1 MSLRTFAKTAAYHA
15 RRGRVRAL
23 AMPRSVAP
31 LRRALHLPSNR
42 VVSPLEA
49 TSHDGLRVTVLDRA
63 ETFRRALPQL
73 VGDPAALAFFQKRTT
88 EPAYTS
94 YVAELEEGR
103 FWSSP
108 FGAVLTRND
117 DFVPDFSRDP
127 WGPHLHAIWNRA
139 RLPAPRRVAGR
150 ALYLVTPEAD
160 ANYHHWMI
168 DLLPR
173 VMLARRA
180 GFTPQSFSHVF
191 VNACE
196 RSFQRETLERC
207 GFTAAQILP
216 LERDDHVCV
225 DSLVVPWL
233 KPTNQAMPLEDVAA
247 LRELLLPRTAAR
259 GRRIFLSRR
268 DAGFRRL
275 LNEDE
280 LHPLLKRHGFEIV
293 STGTMDVASQARLFA
308 EAEWIAGAS
317 GAAFANLVFAPPGA
331 RVLEI
336 APPQWLA
343 VYHWMISARC
353 GLNHTVLLADGD
365 HRTTQPDITGRRRNF
380 TLSPDRLASWLEG
393 ETSTQCSAN
402 SAA

>member
-23 AMPRSVAP
+23 AMPRSVAA

-42 VVSPLEA
+42 LADPLHA
-49 TSHDGLRVTVLDRA
+49 RPSDGVRVTVLDRA
-63 ETFRRALPQL
+63 QPFVRPLPQL
-73 VGDPAALAFFQKRTT
+73 AGDPSALEFFRARAT

-94 YVAELEEGR
+94 YVAELEDGR

-108 FGAVLTRND
+108 FGAVLTRQD

-127 WGPHLHAIWNRA
+127 WGAHLHDIWNRA

-160 ANYHHWMI
+160 ANFHHWMI

-173 VMLARRA
+173 VLLARRA
-180 GFTPQSFSHVF
+180 GFEPRSFSHVF
-191 VNACE
+191 VNACS
-196 RSFQRETLERC
+196 RTFQRETLHRC
-207 GFTAAQILP
+207 GFTDAQIQP
-216 LERDDHVCV
+216 LQRDDHVCV

-233 KPTNQAMPLEDVAA
+233 KPTNQAMPAEDVSA
-247 LRELLLPRTAAR
+247 LRELLLPRRTTR
-259 GRRIFLSRR
+259 GRRIFLTRR

-275 LNEDE
+275 LNEHE
-280 LHPLLKRHGFEIV
+280 LLPILERHGFEIV
-293 STGTMDVASQARLFA
+293 TTGTMDVASQASLFA

-353 GLNHTVLLADGD
+353 GLSHTVLLADGE
-365 HRTTQPDITGRRRNF
+365 HRPSQPDITGRRRDF
-380 TLSPDRLASWLEG
+380 TVSAERLAAWLER
-393 ETSTQCSAN
+393 EMSAQCSAT